1 MSIEWLL
8 TKTTGT
14 EAQSKPSIKPHKEEV
29 LSDKDHV
36 PKSRELNQETEV
48 DSEERLREAKY
59 FSSAEMQN
67 RHSEI
72 NLCCTCGCT
81 GTVTQSKTDFKLLRT
96 DKNGFAYFECSN
108 CKRHLRYNSSTGEI
122 KIQKGILGAL
132 LGRFS

>member
-14 EAQSKPSIKPHKEEV
+14 KAQSRPTKSPHKEDV
-29 LSDKDHV
+29 LSDKDHGSK
-36 PKSRELNQETEV
+36 PTEQNQGTEHG
-48 DSEERLREAKY
+48 DEERLRRTEY

-72 NLCCTCGCT
+72 NLHCSCGYT

-108 CKRHLRYNSSTGEI
+108 CRRHLRYNSSTEEI
-122 KIQKGILGAL
+122 NIQKGILGVL
-132 LGRFS
+132 LGKFS